1 MPPPPP
7 PLPPLVSHRENESE
21 SLHVT
26 TVDLVTPKSSQDAL
40 VVRSEEDEDEDVD
53 EDYSDDDYSDAWE
66 TTEGDDSGPSSAE
79 SGFLDV
85 PCAPSVPTAE
95 EITDAALLLNVT
107 PRTHISELFR
117 RLYPPLD
124 PADAGTTEP

>member
-1 MPPPPP
+1 MPPPPPPPP
-7 PLPPLVSHRENESE
+7 PLPPLASDGENESK

-26 TVDLVTPKSSQDAL
+26 TVDLVTPESSQDCL
-40 VVRSEEDEDEDVD
+40 GVRSEPEEDEDED
-53 EDYSDDDYSDAWE
+53 YSDDWE
-66 TTEGDDSGPSSAE
+66 TTEGDDSGPSSVE

-95 EITDAALLLNVT
+95 EITAASMLLNVT

-117 RLYPPLD
+117 QLYPPSD
-124 PADAGTTEP
+124 IDSIEP